1 MAAAS
6 PKKFT
11 FELTPELREMMDEHP
26 EINWSAV
33 LRDAIR
39 REVEAAE
46 IAQEILDEQNDP
58 RIRAIAQMLEEGA
71 AERFARD
78 VADARRR

>member
-1 MAAAS
+1 MSAATAS
-6 PKKFT
+6 KFT
-11 FELTPELREMMDEHP
+11 FELTPELREMMDDHP

-46 IAQEILDEQNDP
+46 IAREILDEQADP
-58 RIRAIAQMLEEGA
+58 RIRAIAKMLEEGA
-71 AERFARD
+71 ADRFARD
-78 VADARRR
+78 VADARRG